1 MGTGAKA
8 ARMKTRWI
16 AAIAVCLA
24 FSTAH
29 ATASARAGASHDA
42 AVDWRDQVIYFV
54 MIDRFDDGDPGNN
67 DQGAGEYDPASGA
80 HYSGGDLAGVQRRL
94 DYIRGL
100 GATAVWITPPV
111 AHQWWD
117 GKAGYGGYHG
127 YWASDFTQVDA
138 HFGSLDDYRA
148 LADALHARDMK
159 LVQDIVVNHTGNFF
173 LYDETRDAADPTA
186 GFSVNTRS
194 RPMTAP
200 TQWPFSLNDPRRA
213 ADRAAGIYHWTPPI
227 ADFTERRQEL
237 DNALADLDDLNTE
250 NPQVRRALRE
260 SYAHW
265 IRAVG
270 VDAFRVDTAFH
281 VPAAYFRDFLHA
293 DDPAAP
299 GILAVAKAAG
309 KPDFH
314 VFGEGFGVD
323 KPYADTLARKIDGY
337 LRDAEGPLLPGMINF
352 PLYAGFG
359 DVFARGRP
367 TAELAHRI
375 RATMAL
381 HANPHLMPTFV
392 DNHDVERFLA
402 GGSEAGLKQAL
413 LAMMT
418 LPGIPVIYYG
428 TEQGL
433 RGQRDAMF
441 AGGHGSGG
449 RDRFDMAAPLYG
461 YLAGITAL
469 RRTQPLFSRGAPTV
483 LRDSAAGAGVLA
495 WRTDHEGASALVVFN
510 SDDRPRLLD
519 NLDTGL
525 APGTSLSLLYS
536 LAGEAPAAKVDAQG
550 RLTVVLPPRAG
561 LVWRA
566 GVAGNPL
573 PAAASP
579 GTSSAASGAAVA
591 AAATTEAASTAL
603 RPATAPLTLDAF
615 SDKPV
620 RGALPLQGQVSA
632 PGEIQLLVDG
642 ALDTALRVNPDH
654 DGRWRATL
662 DTARWVDPAVRH
674 RVVAWAP
681 ATGSVSEG
689 RTFSVDPAWQNAG
702 RIEDPAGDDTGPTGR
717 YEYPSGPGWR
727 EHRPGDLRALQ
738 AEVSGGSLRLTLEMA
753 QLVADWNPPNGF
765 DHVNF
770 TIFLTLPHRDDGA
783 QVMPMQQA
791 TLPNGQRWHYRWR
804 LGGWTSAGFSAEG
817 ATAANEGRGVIPAP
831 QLSVDRAGR
840 SITVT
845 LPAESMGYPIDLTGA
860 RVYVTTWDY
869 DGGYRGLQ
877 PEAGGSRFGGGATTD
892 PRVLDDATLVIDT
905 AD

>member
-1 MGTGAKA
+1 MVREGFRGARVKTAATIIAGVFLALGTIHA
-8 ARMKTRWI
+8 A
-16 AAIAVCLA
+16 A
-24 FSTAH
+24 SS
-29 ATASARAGASHDA
+29 SAR
-42 AVDWRDQVIYFV
+42 AVDWRDQVVYFL
-54 MIDRFDDGDPGNN
+54 MIDRFDDGDAGNN
-67 DQGAGEYDPASGA
+67 DQGAGEFDPASGA
-80 HYSGGDLAGVQRRL
+80 HFSGGDLAGVQRRI

-111 AHQWWD
+111 ANQWWD
-117 GKAGYGGYHG
+117 GKVGYGGYHG
-127 YWASDFTQVDA
+127 YWASDFKAVDA
-138 HFGSLDDYRA
+138 HFGTLADYRA
-148 LADALHARDMK
+148 LAAALHAQDMK

-173 LYDETRDAADPTA
+173 LYDLAYDATDPAA

-200 TQWPFSLNDPRRA
+200 TQPPFSLNDPRRA
-213 ADRAAGIYHWTPPI
+213 ADRAAGIYHWAPPI
-227 ADFTERRQEL
+227 QDFTRREQEL
-237 DNALADLDDLNTE
+237 GYALADLDDLDTE
-250 NPQVRRALRE
+250 NPQVRRALRD
-260 SYAHW
+260 SYGHW
-265 IRAVG
+265 IREVG

-281 VPAAYFRDFLHA
+281 VPADYFRDFLHSQDA
-293 DDPAAP
+293 AAP
-299 GILAVAKAAG
+299 GILAVARSAG

-337 LRDAEGPLLPGMINF
+337 LRDGKNSLLPGMINF

-375 RATMAL
+375 RSTMAL

-449 RDRFDMAAPLYG
+449 RDHFDTAAPLYR
-461 YLAGITAL
+461 YLGEIAAL
-469 RRTQPLFSRGAPTV
+469 RRARKLFSRGAPTV
-483 LRDSAAGAGVLA
+483 LRDSPAGAGVLA
-495 WRTDHEGASALVVFN
+495 WRTDHEGESALVVFN
-510 SDDRPRLLD
+510 SDDKPRLLD
-519 NLDTGL
+519 NLDAGL
-525 APGTSLSLLYS
+525 APGTALSLLYS
-536 LAGEAPAAKVDAQG
+536 LAGDAPVPNVDAQG
-550 RLTVVLPPRAG
+550 RLTLVLPPRAG

-566 GVAGNPL
+566 DSAGGL
-573 PAAASP
+573 SHGAASP
-579 GTSSAASGAAVA
+579 DTLSTASAPAVSAASA
-591 AAATTEAASTAL
+591 TEAPPSARAAL
-603 RPATAPLTLDAF
+603 APLTLDAF
-615 SDKPV
+615 PDKPA
-620 RGALPLQGQVSA
+620 RRALALQGQASG
-632 PGEIQLLVDG
+632 PGEIDLLVDG
-642 ALDTALRVNPDH
+642 ALDTALRVNPEP

-674 RVVAWAP
+674 RVVAWSRT
-681 ATGSVSEG
+681 TGTVSEG
-689 RTFSVDPAWQNAG
+689 RTFSVDPAWRSAG
-702 RIEDPAGDDTGPTGR
+702 RSEDPAGDDTGPTGR
-717 YEYPSGPGWR
+717 YAYPTGPGWR

-783 QVMPMQQA
+783 QVMPLQQA

-845 LPAESMGYPIDLTGA
+845 LPAESMGYPADLTGA
-860 RVYVTTWDY
+860 RVYVSTWDY
-869 DGGYRGLQ
+869 DGGYRALQ
-877 PEAGGSRFGGGATTD
+877 PEAGGSRFGGGATAN
-892 PRVLDDATLVIDT
+892 PKVLDAGELEISP
-905 AD
+905 AR